1 METDDSGSGEN
12 RNTDM
17 VTISAK
23 VPTSLKDEIEE
34 YRMDREMNR
43 SHAIRELVKDGME
56 EPKTN
61 TLDFYGFLFY
71 MGVLLAASAFVDAE
85 PTAGYAGLMLIAMGI
100 IFGNDRVQSL
110 LEEFRQLAGTQWGRW
125 FRSDR

>member
-1 METDDSGSGEN
+1 METDDPGSGEKEN
-12 RNTDM
+12 ADM

-56 EPKTN
+56 AEAN

-71 MGVLLAASAFVDAE
+71 MGLILAVSAFVDAE
-85 PTAGYAGLMLIAMGI
+85 STAGYAGLILMTMGLVLSR
-100 IFGNDRVQSL
+100 DRVQDL
-110 LEEFRQLAGTQWGRW
+110 LNELRQLARTQWGQW